1 MMTTGAPK
9 MAVTE
14 LMESSVG
21 AKAVRA
27 IMSQNRQ
34 NTAPP
39 RKQAGVMSRGRAV
52 PNRPL
57 ISWGTAMPTKEM
69 GPAKAATQA
78 DSTLERSTRAERR
91 ARMFTPMLWA

>member
-39 RKQAGVMSRGRAV
+39 GSRPV
-52 PNRPL
+52 
-57 ISWGTAMPTKEM
+57 
-69 GPAKAATQA
+69 
-78 DSTLERSTRAERR
+78 
-91 ARMFTPMLWA
+91 